1 MFRELS
7 FLFIFRG
14 VGTRLGEIL
23 PSHVILEEVFLG
35 GNGSQESPDFQ
46 SAFSA
51 PSSVDSSHHPGAWNG
66 VGAHRQQTWQGCQ
79 APKGRPWICM

>member
-23 PSHVILEEVFLG
+23 PSQVILEEVFLG
-35 GNGSQESPDFQ
+35 GNGSSQEKPPTSKVLSQPLAQ
-46 SAFSA
+46 
-51 PSSVDSSHHPGAWNG
+51 
-66 VGAHRQQTWQGCQ
+66 
-79 APKGRPWICM
+79 

>member
-1 MFRELS
+1 MDELKGGWIFRELS

-35 GNGSQESPDFQ
+35 GNGSSQEKPPTSKVLSQPLAQ
-46 SAFSA
+46 
-51 PSSVDSSHHPGAWNG
+51 
-66 VGAHRQQTWQGCQ
+66 
-79 APKGRPWICM
+79 